1 MFVPLLDVII
11 RTDSKF
17 HQLKENLHT
26 GEKVV
31 NTEDLYNAEY
41 FKGFQSTKLVPE
53 SEIWVCLFEVKQQAA
68 T

>member
-53 SEIWVCLFEVKQQAA
+53 SEI
-68 T
+68 